1 MMDPEGQVMGP
12 FNINGEHF
20 DMEVINETLY
30 INDVEKW
37 RIQNNTGIAHP
48 FHIHDIQFNIDNI
61 NGGPVPLHLQGLKD
75 VVLVMPMSYVEVIA
89 KFEDFADDE
98 VPYMYH
104 YHMLHHEDDGMMG
117 SFLVVDTTK
126 NSIQSQLFSNWI
138 IYPNPVID
146 FITVQT
152 ITMESNVEYKI
163 FNDIGEKVISS
174 QKNNTNNI
182 EINVSQLPAGAYLI
196 QLKSSGNQLTK
207 YFVKL

>member
-1 MMDPEGQVMGP
+1 MMDKL
-12 FNINGEHF
+12 NIQKLLRF
-20 DMEVINETLY
+20 ISIMKL
-30 INDVEKW
+30 
-37 RIQNNTGIAHP
+37 
-48 FHIHDIQFNIDNI
+48 NI
-61 NGGPVPLHLQGLKD
+61 
-75 VVLVMPMSYVEVIA
+75 
-89 KFEDFADDE
+89 
-98 VPYMYH
+98 H
-104 YHMLHHEDDGMMG
+104 YHKIFLIHSILTQLLALHCHNLEHEDDGMMG